1 MSVQRESVLE
11 VLKRLIHNFKR
22 RSITLEIMEEL
33 SEFNVI
39 FYIIDSIIGFK
50 GIVVN

>member
-1 MSVQRESVLE
+1 MIR
-11 VLKRLIHNFKR
+11 NFKR

-39 FYIIDSIIGFK
+39 FHIIDSIIGFK
-50 GIVVN
+50 GIVVNWARPYLNCWVT